1 MIVLDK
7 RRAKSFSV
15 SQVTWAQ
22 KAKVEGRK
30 EGRKE
35 KEERKRGKVS
45 DGRQV
50 TSTDV
55 SKNAKPRLH

>member
-7 RRAKSFSV
+7 RRAKWFSV

-30 EGRKE
+30 AGRKE

-55 SKNAKPRLH
+55 SKKAKPRLH